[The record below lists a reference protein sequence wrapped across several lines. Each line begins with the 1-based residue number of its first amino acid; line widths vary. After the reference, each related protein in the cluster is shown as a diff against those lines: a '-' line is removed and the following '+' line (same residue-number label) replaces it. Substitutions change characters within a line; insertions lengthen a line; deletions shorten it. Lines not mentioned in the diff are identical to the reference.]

1 MKKTL
6 LIVAITVLALGVLGA
21 GVAFAQGEQ
30 PSRSYGPGTMTLAPG
45 ASAGVGGRGG
55 YGFTHDYVV
64 QVLAGKLGLTEAQVE
79 DALANGATMY
89 QLALDNGIAEA
100 DLPAFMN
107 EVHQAAFDKAVADGV
122 LTQEQAGW
130 MLERMGGMFT
140 DGAGLG
146 DCPMDGTHPQD
157 GTGLRGMTGGMG
169 GHGGGRWVQT
179 QP

>member
-21 GVAFAQGEQ
+21 GVAFAQAEKPSQSYGF
-30 PSRSYGPGTMTLAPG
+30 SRSGGPAMMSDA
-45 ASAGVGGRGG
+45 RGG
-55 YGFTHDYVV
+55 NEFTHAYVV
-64 QVLAGKLGLTEAQVE
+64 QVLAEKFGLSEAQVE
-79 DALANGATMY
+79 DALANDASMV

-107 EVHQAAFDKAVADGV
+107 EVHQAAFDKAVADGAM
-122 LTQEQAGW
+122 TREQASW
-130 MLERMGGMFT
+130 MLERTGSMFT

-146 DCPMDGTHPQD
+146 DCPMDGEQPLD
-157 GTGLRGMTGGMG
+157 GTGIRSMPGSR
-169 GHGGGRWVQT
+169 GGGRWGQT